1 MNLILLG
8 APGAGKGTQASRIAE
23 DLNIP
28 AISTGDILRK
38 AVADQTPLGQ
48 KAKEYMDKGELVPD
62 NVVIRMVEERLG
74 APDCREGFL
83 LDGFPR
89 TVVQADALKDVLDKM
104 GKKLDLVLNIDV
116 SEEEIV
122 KRLTGRR
129 TCRECYQ
136 IYHLDY
142 NPPQNEGQCDACGG
156 ELYQRDDDK
165 VETIRR
171 RLEVYKNQTD
181 PLISYYDD
189 RGLLQNI
196 QGTGGTPDEVF
207 EKIKA
212 VIGDLAARKA

>member
-23 DLNIP
+23 EYKIP

-38 AVADQTPLGQ
+38 AVADQTPLGR
-48 KAKEYMDKGELVPD
+48 KAKEYMDRGELVPD
-62 NVVIRMVEERLG
+62 DVVIGMVEERLSS
-74 APDCREGFL
+74 PDCQEGFL

-89 TVVQADALKDVLDKM
+89 TVVKADALKDVLDKM
-104 GKKLDLVLNIDV
+104 GKRLDLVLNIDV
-116 SEEEIV
+116 SEEEII

-129 TCRECYQ
+129 TCRVCNQ

-142 NPPQNEGQCDACGG
+142 NPPRDEGKCDSCGG
-156 ELYQRDDDK
+156 EIYQRDDDK

-171 RLEVYKNQTD
+171 RLEVYMQQTD
-181 PLISYYDD
+181 PLIAYYNDE
-189 RGLLQNI
+189 GLLQNI
-196 QGTGGTPDEVF
+196 PGTDGTPDEIF

-212 VIGDLAARKA
+212 AIGDMAAQKA

>member
-23 DLNIP
+23 EYKIP

-38 AVADQTPLGQ
+38 AVADQTPLGR
-48 KAKEYMDKGELVPD
+48 KAKEYMDRGELVPD
-62 NVVIRMVEERLG
+62 DVVIGMVEERLSS
-74 APDCREGFL
+74 PDCQEGFL

-104 GKKLDLVLNIDV
+104 GRKLDLVLNIDV
-116 SEEEIV
+116 LEEEII

-129 TCRECYQ
+129 TCRVCNQ

-142 NPPQNEGQCDACGG
+142 NPPRDEGKCDSCGG
-156 ELYQRDDDK
+156 EIYQRDDDK

-171 RLEVYKNQTD
+171 RLEVYMEQTD
-181 PLISYYDD
+181 PLIAYYNDE
-189 RGLLQNI
+189 GLLQNI
-196 QGTGGTPDEVF
+196 PGTDGTPDEIF

-212 VIGDLAARKA
+212 AIGDMAAQKA